1 MTSLHRDSQA
11 GTGFAVSRRTLMVGL
26 TVIMGAFVLGAG
38 SAFANHRIMT
48 TDEAKV
54 RLERGQMMLIDVRS
68 PQEWGQTGI
77 APGART
83 MTIHDPGGLPGFV
96 EAVKAAVS
104 GDLDK
109 VIAVICARGN
119 RSTIAHQALTEAGFT
134 RVMNIREGM
143 LGGPYGPGWLPRGL
157 PGGALSKLLE
167 TLPPKHT
174 PRTPARR

>member
-11 GTGFAVSRRTLMVGL
+11 GTSFAVSRRTLMMGL
-26 TVIMGAFVLGAG
+26 TMLMGVIVLDAG
-38 SAFANHRIMT
+38 LASANHRIMT
-48 TDEAKV
+48 ADEAKV

-68 PQEWGQTGI
+68 PQEWRQTGI
-77 APGART
+77 APGAST
-83 MTIHDPGGLPGFV
+83 VTIHDPGGLPGFV
-96 EAVKAAVS
+96 EAVKVTVS

-109 VIAVICARGN
+109 VIAVICASGG

-157 PGGALSKLLE
+157 PVE
-167 TLPPKHT
+167 PC
-174 PRTPARR
+174 RNC